1 VDGPQCACTQAVV
14 LVGGEGTRLRPV
26 TSRLPKPILPLV
38 GRPFVGYILENL
50 ARHGVERAVFSSGY
64 LSDAIRQTIGDGDA
78 YGISVRYVV
87 EDQPL
92 GTAGAIRNARSE
104 LSGRRLLAFNGDVL
118 TDVDVSALA
127 EFHVDKGA
135 AATILLTPVED
146 PRRYGLV
153 RLRAD
158 DSVAEFL
165 EKPGSENVGPGLI
178 NAGVYALEPEVLEMI
193 PPGRAVSIERDVFP
207 RLAADG
213 RLFGYVSNAYW
224 RDIGT
229 PDSYLSAHFDLLQNA
244 LATHVAD
251 ELGEHYVYLSPAAT
265 VAPGARI
272 VPPAHI
278 AAGVEVAPRAVVGP
292 LAVLGEGCRVGEGA
306 TVVES
311 VLQDRVRVG
320 SDAVIERSIVV
331 GGCEIGQRTH
341 LSHAVLG
348 EGCRVGADN
357 VLAHGVCLFPDTEL
371 ADGSMKF
378 REIDGGEAR

>member
-1 VDGPQCACTQAVV
+1 VDAPACACWQAVV

-64 LSDAIRQTIGDGDA
+64 LSDAIRRTIGDGDG

-87 EDQPL
+87 EDEPL
-92 GTAGAIRNARSE
+92 GTAGAIRNARPE
-104 LSGRRLLAFNGDVL
+104 LGDGCLLAFNGDVL
-118 TDVDVSALA
+118 TDVDVTALA
-127 EFHVDKGA
+127 AFHAGKGA

-153 RLRAD
+153 SLND
-158 DSVAEFL
+158 DGSVAQFL
-165 EKPGSENVGPGLI
+165 EKPGSEQVGAGLI
-178 NAGVYALEPEVLEMI
+178 NAGVYVLEPEVLDMI
-193 PPGRAVSIERDVFP
+193 PTGRAVSIEREVFP
-207 RLAADG
+207 RLAAEG
-213 RLFGYVSNAYW
+213 RLFGFVNHAYW

-244 LATHVAD
+244 LTTHVAD
-251 ELGEHYVYLSPAAT
+251 ELGEHYVYLSPAAR

-278 AAGVEVAPRAVVGP
+278 AAGVEIAPRAVVGP
-292 LAVLGEGCRVGEGA
+292 LAVLGEGCRIGEGA
-306 TVVES
+306 SVVES
-311 VLQDRVRVG
+311 VLL
-320 SDAVIERSIVV
+320 DAVGVGAEALIERSIVV
-331 GGCEIGQRTH
+331 GGCEVGPRTH

-357 VLAHGVCLFPDTEL
+357 VLARGVCLSPETAL
-371 ADGSMKF
+371 ADGSLRF
-378 REIDGGEAR
+378 RDIDGEGR